1 MKDFERIDMLELQF
15 RDLKKA
21 IRIEA
26 NKLGTDKTEPIE
38 SQISELILANTLY
51 RILYRAENKDPDAIR
66 HSDLN

>member
-51 RILYRAENKDPDAIR
+51 RILYRAENQDPDAIR
-66 HSDLN
+66 YSDLK